1 MLQSVVL
8 RLLKRCLLLVV
19 IVGVGLYL
27 GNKALNRYL
36 DTPLSL
42 VSSEQIEVPAGA
54 NLTRISRQLA
64 EAGILELPQ
73 LLTFY
78 GRFTEKTAI
87 KVGEYNLSVG
97 LTPRQL
103 LDLLNS
109 GQVIQYQLTF
119 PEGLSFKEWLALL
132 ALQPKLDKTLSDL
145 TEEVILKEL
154 GLDISHPEGW
164 FFPDTYFYS
173 SGESDRNILLQ
184 AHGRM
189 REVLNDEWENK
200 GVGLPFSTPYEALI
214 LASIVEKET
223 GVGSERAQIAGVF
236 VRRLEKGMRLQTD
249 PTVIYGLGDQYKGN
263 ITRRHLKQPTDYNT
277 YLIKG
282 LPPTPIAMPG
292 REAIHA
298 ALHPAEGSAL
308 YFVAKGDGSHYFS
321 ATLKEHSQAVKR
333 YQLKRRSNYRSSP
346 SVK

>member
-1 MLQSVVL
+1 MFRSVVL
-8 RLLKRCLLLVV
+8 RVLKLCLFLVV

-27 GNKALNRYL
+27 GNKALNSYL

-42 VSSEQIEVPAGA
+42 ASPEQIVVPPGA
-54 NLTRISRQLA
+54 NLTRISKLLA
-64 EAGILELPQ
+64 EAEILELPQ
-73 LLTFY
+73 LLTLY
-78 GRFTEKTAI
+78 GRLMEKTAI

-97 LTPRQL
+97 ITPRQL

-119 PEGLSFKEWLALL
+119 PEGLNFKEWLALL
-132 ALQPKLDKTLSDL
+132 ASQPKLNKTLSGL
-145 TEEVILKEL
+145 SGEPLLKEL
-154 GLDISHPEGW
+154 GLEIIHPEGW
-164 FFPDTYFYS
+164 FFPDTYLYS
-173 SGESDRNILLQ
+173 SGASDRDVLLQ
-184 AHGRM
+184 AHERM
-189 REVLNDEWENK
+189 QEILNEEWK
-200 GVGLPFSTPYEALI
+200 GKSKSLPFSTPYEALI

-249 PTVIYGLGDQYKGN
+249 PTVIYGLGDQYQGN
-263 ITRRHLKQPTDYNT
+263 ITRRHLKQPTKYNT
-277 YLIKG
+277 YMIKG

-298 ALHPAEGSAL
+298 ALHPAEGRAL

-346 SVK
+346 NN